1 MSLPPV
7 EITDLLWSFD
17 ASGGRR
23 ATGRTAVVERLRA
36 SGQER
41 AARLVSRLPVTDGD
55 VLDPRHVDALGIRAH
70 AELQR
75 LAEELLLWR
84 RVRAT
89 LAPLLA
95 DVRLRAA
102 AAAGPGAPVTT
113 PPVRVVDVGRGLGYV
128 VRALAARGGL
138 GAGVDLVGVDLNPVL
153 VGEARR
159 LAEVEGL
166 AARFVVGDA
175 LDPGVAVDDG
185 ATTIVISTGL
195 LHHLPAEALP
205 GFFAAHAR
213 LGVAAFAHW
222 DLVPGRVARL
232 GSWVFH
238 RARMREPLSRHDG
251 NLSVRRAHEPA
262 LLRAAVADGAPGY
275 RLPDTSG
282 GLLQVPA
289 LEVLRPT
296 VGVRV

>member
-17 ASGGRR
+17 ASGRRLAIGR
-23 ATGRTAVVERLRA
+23 AEVVERLRA

-41 AARLVSRLPVTDGD
+41 AARLVSRMPVTDGD
-55 VLDPRHVDALGIRAH
+55 LLDTRHVDALGIRVH

-95 DVRLRAA
+95 ELRDRASVA
-102 AAAGPGAPVTT
+102 SASGEAVVPRPL
-113 PPVRVVDVGRGLGYV
+113 RVVDVGCGLGYV
-128 VRALAARGGL
+128 VRALAARGDL
-138 GAGVDLVGVDLNPVL
+138 GPDVELVGVDLNPVL

-166 AARFVVGDA
+166 AARFVIGDA
-175 LDPGVAVDDG
+175 LDPGVAVEDG
-185 ATTIVISTGL
+185 ATTLVISTGL
-195 LHHLPAEALP
+195 LHHLPPDALP

-222 DLVPGRVARL
+222 DLVPGRIARV
-232 GSWVFH
+232 GAWVFH

-251 NLSVRRAHEPA
+251 NLSVRRAHDPA
-262 LLRAAVADGAPGY
+262 LLRAAAATGAPGY
-275 RLPDTSG
+275 RLPDASG
-282 GLLQVPA
+282 GPLQVPA
-289 LEVLRPT
+289 VEVLRPT
-296 VGVRV
+296 VGVRG